1 MDEVDPLTKE
11 RLREWQMR
19 RLAIKD
25 QMQDHPEKT
34 LELSRVLDLMDDE
47 HEQILHEA
55 KRQSLEAGNTT
66 PSKGAVNLQLSAV
79 AENVQD
85 LRKLLELAL
94 YELDGMLE
102 QHGSPGSPPG
112 THPRSMSG
120 TLGEYRFELGLDA
133 EPVLPVRLHAPGTP

>member
-1 MDEVDPLTKE
+1 MVDEVDPLTKE
-11 RLREWQMR
+11 RLREWQVR

-55 KRQSLEAGNTT
+55 KRQSATSIEHAPANAGV
-66 PSKGAVNLQLSAV
+66 SLHLSANAASV
-79 AENVQD
+79 RD

-94 YELDGMLE
+94 FELDGVLDAPSVS
-102 QHGSPGSPPG
+102 GA
-112 THPRSMSG
+112 RSMSG
-120 TLGEYRFELGLDA
+120 TLGEYRFELALDA
-133 EPVLPVRLHAPGTP
+133 TPVTPVRLHAPGTP

>member
-34 LELSRVLDLMDDE
+34 LELSRVLDLMDYE

-55 KRQSLEAGNTT
+55 KRQSLEAGNKT

-102 QHGSPGSPPG
+102 QQDSPPG
-112 THPRSMSG
+112 NHPRSMSG

>member
-1 MDEVDPLTKE
+1 MEEVDPLTKE
-11 RLREWQMR
+11 RLREWQVR

-55 KRQSLEAGNTT
+55 RRQGAN
-66 PSKGAVNLQLSAV
+66 PSEQHPASHGVSLQLNASA
-79 AENVQD
+79 ATTHD

-94 YELDGMLE
+94 HELDGLLE
-102 QHGSPGSPPG
+102 HPDQSGSRG
-112 THPRSMSG
+112 MAG
-120 TLGEYRFELGLDA
+120 TLGQYRFELALDA
-133 EPVLPVRLHAPGTP
+133 EPVTPVRLHAPGTP

>member
-1 MDEVDPLTKE
+1 MEEVDPLTKE
-11 RLREWQMR
+11 RLREWQVR

-55 KRQSLEAGNTT
+55 RRQGPN
-66 PSKGAVNLQLSAV
+66 PSEQHPASHGVNLQLNATAAS
-79 AENVQD
+79 VQD

-94 YELDGMLE
+94 HELDGLLE
-102 QHGSPGSPPG
+102 QPDQSGSRG
-112 THPRSMSG
+112 MAG
-120 TLGEYRFELGLDA
+120 TLGEYRFELALDA
-133 EPVLPVRLHAPGTP
+133 EPVTPVRLHAPGTP